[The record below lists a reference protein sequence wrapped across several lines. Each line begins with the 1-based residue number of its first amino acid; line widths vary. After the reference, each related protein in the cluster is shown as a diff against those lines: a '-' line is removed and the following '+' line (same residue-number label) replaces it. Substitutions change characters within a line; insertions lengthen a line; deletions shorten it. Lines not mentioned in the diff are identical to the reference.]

1 MSNQKKTKEDSA
13 STCLNGR
20 SANSLGSWRC
30 VKRSITPSV
39 AALFVIQVTDF
50 CQERWQKKQR
60 KKASRTQETR
70 KSAEFS
76 FQPLTVST
84 EQWTVVSPL
93 QLSTLNS
100 PLWLSVIWAPLTG
113 ESRKPEAQLLC
124 ARPLETGDCPVSHHH
139 PWGLCQEQKQ
149 PRFRSVG
156 SSCCHLTL
164 RMTAAC
170 GERQLKTKK
179 ENWRTLQSEI
189 CDLFHVSFSLK
200 YNSSIVC
207 FHQVHVAVYR
217 IRQNTLI
224 QSSKN
229 GSCSNGVKYWMC

>member
-1 MSNQKKTKEDSA
+1 M
-13 STCLNGR
+13 
-20 SANSLGSWRC
+20 
-30 VKRSITPSV
+30 
-39 AALFVIQVTDF
+39 
-50 CQERWQKKQR
+50 CQEKHHSLSGSIVCNTSDRFLPREMAKKKQR

-70 KSAEFS
+70 KSAGFS

-100 PLWLSVIWAPLTG
+100 PLWLLVIWAPLTG

-179 ENWRTLQSEI
+179 ETEGLCKVRFVT
-189 CDLFHVSFSLK
+189 FSMFL
-200 YNSSIVC
+200 S
-207 FHQVHVAVYR
+207 
-217 IRQNTLI
+217 L
-224 QSSKN
+224 
-229 GSCSNGVKYWMC
+229 